1 MYDYGLARAEH
12 EFLTPPDNEAT
23 KYGVCQICGEPIF
36 CGYRCFEADE
46 LLLCED
52 CVFDHIKEAG

>member
-23 KYGVCQICGEPIF
+23 TATNYNEYDV
-36 CGYRCFEADE
+36 ADLE
-46 LLLCED
+46 CED
-52 CVFDHIKEAG
+52 R